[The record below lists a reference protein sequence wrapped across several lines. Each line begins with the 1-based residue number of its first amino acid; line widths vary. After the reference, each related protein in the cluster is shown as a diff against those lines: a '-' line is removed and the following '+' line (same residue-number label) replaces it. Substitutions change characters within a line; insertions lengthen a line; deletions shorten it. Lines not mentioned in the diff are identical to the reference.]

1 MEADGQSGWY
11 REHEGVLK
19 RDDSSPLNATVLFC
33 LCLSCSYSLHMS
45 VQPPHSFA
53 RGEDV
58 WQDLGDGN
66 SLSTLSG
73 FKLCRNF
80 FCKNPFGGS
89 CHTGR
94 ICQDF
99 IISSLNQEIT
109 TFQKIKVQTHHFLLL
124 VSRQQTRSTYVCV
137 FFIYSQAAVSEC
149 KAFPGNYQLLGRNVD
164 VRDSPMTQ
172 IDCQSMGGAQH

>member
-1 MEADGQSGWY
+1 MLLPYFLLYTCRLWNRIKEWCNFCRLSRKKKKSGTWIRWENRKGNKKTELHMGADGQSGWY

-45 VQPPHSFA
+45 VQTPHSFA

-94 ICQDF
+94 IWVKF
-99 IISSLNQEIT
+99 LYARTSLSVLLTRKLQ
-109 TFQKIKVQTHHFLLL
+109 HF
-124 VSRQQTRSTYVCV
+124 
-137 FFIYSQAAVSEC
+137 
-149 KAFPGNYQLLGRNVD
+149 KK
-164 VRDSPMTQ
+164 
-172 IDCQSMGGAQH
+172 